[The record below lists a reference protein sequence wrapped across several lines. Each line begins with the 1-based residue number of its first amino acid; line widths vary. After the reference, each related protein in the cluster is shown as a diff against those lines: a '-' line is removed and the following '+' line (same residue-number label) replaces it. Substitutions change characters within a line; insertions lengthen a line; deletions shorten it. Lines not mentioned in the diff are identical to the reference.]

1 MSIIRVTVAQQ
12 SCTPKSKQ
20 AAREGTFHITINY
33 AKDMS
38 IQVQTDIFVYT
49 FAMAESHGNTGKS
62 VGASDN
68 NLDRCSKE
76 NHDNIN
82 SGDPWVSSI
91 VEQNISPSLTRV
103 SLTYHCLFICFKIQ
117 LKVSK
122 EM

>member
-49 FAMAESHGNTGKS
+49 FAMSESHGNTGKS
-62 VGASDN
+62 VGRQITTWIDAQ
-68 NLDRCSKE
+68 R
-76 NHDNIN
+76 
-82 SGDPWVSSI
+82 
-91 VEQNISPSLTRV
+91 
-103 SLTYHCLFICFKIQ
+103 KI
-117 LKVSK
+117 
-122 EM
+122 MII